1 MEAGHRGWA
10 AGHTN
15 HSPPSLRQKAAMEE
29 PRRRRRYRGITGW
42 ALPSVA
48 GRGRQEASLGCL
60 GDVAGS
66 GRKACSWAVVACVGR
81 EGRRLGPSKGARGRK
96 CSVRAVSPDHVQG
109 HLLSPL
115 HSVVLKRTWVC
126 DAESEWRRAMLVVL
140 PSNLT
145 HWQEG
150 TFGISTVQLSPFL

>member
-1 MEAGHRGWA
+1 MGSRPHKPQSPFTQTEGGHGRA
-10 AGHTN
+10 QTQEKVQRN
-15 HSPPSLRQKAAMEE
+15 H
-29 PRRRRRYRGITGW
+29 TGW

-81 EGRRLGPSKGARGRK
+81 EGRRLGPSKGARGRI

-115 HSVVLKRTWVC
+115 HSVVLRRTWVC

-150 TFGISTVQLSPFL
+150 TFGVSTVQLSPFL